1 MALMRQFFLWASR
14 QRWLGQQMTRRGFAR
29 RAVMR
34 FMPGEDVDSA
44 LAGAK
49 DLKPRRISTVLT
61 QLGENI
67 TQLSEGQA
75 VFQHYLDVLG
85 RIAPTGLDA
94 HVSVKLTQLGLD
106 VSRDETLKFLSAL
119 ARRAGETKNFLWIDM
134 EDSSYV
140 DRTLELYRA
149 VRKDHP
155 NVGVCLQ
162 AYLRRTARDLDALIP
177 LSPSIRLVK
186 GAYSE
191 PASVVFATK
200 REVDEE
206 YFRLSETLL
215 KSVAGKGGSR
225 VGFGTHD
232 VALIARIQQAAAAL
246 KASRD
251 AFEIQMLYGI
261 RRGDQDRLA
270 NDGYRV
276 RVLISYGAYWFPWY
290 MRRLAERPANVW
302 FVVKSLFG

>member
-14 QRWLGQQMTRRGFAR
+14 QRWLGQQMTRRAFAR

-34 FMPGEDVDSA
+34 FMPGEDADSA
-44 LAGAK
+44 LAAAK
-49 DLKPRRISTVLT
+49 QLQPKRISTVLT

-67 TQLSEGQA
+67 SQLSEGQS
-75 VFQHYLDVLG
+75 VFQHYFDAFG

-94 HVSVKLTQLGLD
+94 HISVKLTQLGLD
-106 VSRDETLKFLSAL
+106 VSRDETLKFVSAL
-119 ARRAGETKNFLWIDM
+119 ARRASETRNFLWIDM

-149 VRKDHP
+149 VRKQHP

-162 AYLRRTARDLDALIP
+162 AYLRRTAGDLDSLIP
-177 LSPSIRLVK
+177 LGPSIRLVK

-200 REVDEE
+200 REVDDE
-206 YFRLSETLL
+206 YLRLAQTLL

-232 VALIARIQQAAAAL
+232 MALIGRIQQAAGAL

-251 AFEIQMLYGI
+251 AFEVQMLYGI
-261 RRGDQDRLA
+261 RRSDQERLA
-270 NDGYRV
+270 GEGYRV